1 MDLGQVFTN
10 KTVAEYMVSM
20 FELGKDALILD
31 PCFGAGAFLTAGM
44 LQGFTNIEG
53 YEIDEELYEKV
64 KKQFSQFKL
73 YNKDFLKVSNT
84 RKYDGIIMNPPYIRQ
99 EKIDDLE
106 KLGITK
112 NKLRKNKIYEQLPS
126 TANMYMYFIFKALDL
141 LKVDGEMVVIFP
153 SSWMDAR
160 SGKAFQMALNS
171 RATIIK
177 QVHISGEVF
186 EKSALVEV
194 VILKLKKGSIKCK
207 SQVEY
212 LEARGDSI
220 CEVLKAVDY
229 EDIEFD
235 IPFSK
240 YASVRRGLTTGYNA
254 MYINPA
260 FKKNESKVHLV
271 SIISSPKSIVG
282 YETKDAAVD
291 NLLYVQ
297 DGENIPDE
305 VRKYIKKWEKNIRNT
320 KAPKTLYQ
328 KMQKDKN
335 WYKINCVNGKGI
347 VFSYFV
353 RNDMKFIMNNLGYLV
368 RDNFYIIKAQI
379 DEYLMFAL
387 PKVIYDENGSADYL
401 EMPKT
406 EYQKRMRNVEKVTEH
421 FMPQMSELDKY
432 IVEHVKPGG
441 NYMDIPPDVKSSRIR
456 RLQREGG
463 HTTCYGRMKP
473 DEPSYTINTYFNR
486 PNVGCNIHYR
496 EDRLITVREALRL
509 QSFPDSYVVVSS
521 SKQGR
526 NLIVG
531 NAVPPMLAEVMAK
544 ELKKYV
550 EEEI

>member
-335 WYKINCVNGKGI
+335 WYKINCVKVADIDLHALQSVTSGYCRKDFAT
-347 VFSYFV
+347 VFP
-353 RNDMKFIMNNLGYLV
+353 G
-368 RDNFYIIKAQI
+368 
-379 DEYLMFAL
+379 
-387 PKVIYDENGSADYL
+387 
-401 EMPKT
+401 
-406 EYQKRMRNVEKVTEH
+406 VEARV
-421 FMPQMSELDKY
+421 FDWSELDTA
-432 IVEHVKPGG
+432 VEDGWRMVCSEMSEAIDFANKSFWM
-441 NYMDIPPDVKSSRIR
+441 NDKLIPLSDSTSNK
-456 RLQREGG
+456 RLSIF
-463 HTTCYGRMKP
+463 H
-473 DEPSYTINTYFNR
+473 SHISIN
-486 PNVGCNIHYR
+486 
-496 EDRLITVREALRL
+496 
-509 QSFPDSYVVVSS
+509 
-521 SKQGR
+521 
-526 NLIVG
+526 
-531 NAVPPMLAEVMAK
+531 
-544 ELKKYV
+544 
-550 EEEI
+550 

>member
-260 FKKNESKVHLV
+260 IKKNESKVHLV

-387 PKVIYDENGSADYL
+387 LNNYYTYYQL
-401 EMPKT
+401 EK
-406 EYQKRMRNVEKVTEH
+406 KGK
-421 FMPQMSELDKY
+421 KY
-432 IVEHVKPGG
+432 GAGLLK
-441 NYMDIPPDVKSSRIR
+441 
-456 RLQREGG
+456 LQRYDVEASKFPDINCFSVDDKVELISLAKDLA
-463 HTTCYGRMKP
+463 HTGNK
-473 DEPSYTINTYFNR
+473 
-486 PNVGCNIHYR
+486 VNII
-496 EDRLITVREALRL
+496 EITEIMAKYSE
-509 QSFPDSYVVVSS
+509 QSFDMITNMYE
-521 SKQGR
+521 KIRKFRLEG
-526 NLIVG
+526 
-531 NAVPPMLAEVMAK
+531 K
-544 ELKKYV
+544 E
-550 EEEI
+550 

>member
-297 DGENIPDE
+297 DGENIPDTIFNYPAE
-305 VRKYIKKWEKNIRNT
+305 GLFDSVTEETCIFVGKVLQKTKEVLVYSSDMTTVFYQLDCEIQAKVHAGVRKQDMRDIIKTYVPKVDLITKEARNIIKNEIPN
-320 KAPKTLYQ
+320 
-328 KMQKDKN
+328 
-335 WYKINCVNGKGI
+335 I
-347 VFSYFV
+347 VFL
-353 RNDMKFIMNNLGYLV
+353 NLSQP
-368 RDNFYIIKAQI
+368 QI
-379 DEYLMFAL
+379 RKIDKIWAEILF
-387 PKVIYDENGSADYL
+387 GS
-401 EMPKT
+401 
-406 EYQKRMRNVEKVTEH
+406 NSEKYVTEAQRLLR
-421 FMPQMSELDKY
+421 FLANRRNPQ
-432 IVEHVKPGG
+432 
-441 NYMDIPPDVKSSRIR
+441 
-456 RLQREGG
+456 
-463 HTTCYGRMKP
+463 
-473 DEPSYTINTYFNR
+473 
-486 PNVGCNIHYR
+486 
-496 EDRLITVREALRL
+496 
-509 QSFPDSYVVVSS
+509 
-521 SKQGR
+521 
-526 NLIVG
+526 
-531 NAVPPMLAEVMAK
+531 
-544 ELKKYV
+544 
-550 EEEI
+550 